1 MAEKKVFLL
10 LFLPPCLFYL
20 NAFLPPSSFA
30 FLPPLSLLQYLSP
43 CDLGILPPLLYL
55 SLLPSFSPFQRR
67 CRGFRGWGGGGGGG
81 MGDWAGERGGG
92 VLKAAAATAAAT
104 TTAESKTPFLLMAL
118 LAAGLPPLFLPSLL
132 SLRPQSFPYP
142 WLTLFAGPPPP
153 TPPFLARSVL
163 QVREPPPPRK
173 GGLVGLPKGLLL
185 FLLHAC
191 PPYLL
196 GRRDGPTAAFPFFR
210 ELPFPFIAMP
220 PPPPPPFAPGPHGKR
235 RLRRPQKG
243 PGPFVF
249 SPLLHYVLTR
259 GPRDFA
265 RLFERANEEKLDRR
279 SEGAERP

>member
-20 NAFLPPSSFA
+20 NAFLPLSSFA

-81 MGDWAGERGGG
+81 MGDWAGRRGGG

-118 LAAGLPPLFLPSLL
+118 LAAWLPPLFLPSLL

-163 QVREPPPPRK
+163 QVREAPPER
-173 GGLVGLPKGLLL
+173 GEGWLG
-185 FLLHAC
+185 
-191 PPYLL
+191 YL
-196 GRRDGPTAAFPFFR
+196 
-210 ELPFPFIAMP
+210 
-220 PPPPPPFAPGPHGKR
+220 
-235 RLRRPQKG
+235 
-243 PGPFVF
+243 
-249 SPLLHYVLTR
+249 
-259 GPRDFA
+259 
-265 RLFERANEEKLDRR
+265 
-279 SEGAERP
+279 